1 MKTAMKN
8 YKIHMLL
15 FTIAVLVLTACVK
28 EEPGDTS
35 ANFTTNIS
43 NNTLGTGAGFTVY
56 LDNASGDFLTYF
68 KGDTEE
74 STYGNQ
80 GAAGIAIDADS
91 DSVVVS
97 GYSDAGT
104 YTFTLVARS
113 FGNWSEDIAED
124 AQSIT
129 ITVQ

>member
-1 MKTAMKN
+1 MKN
-8 YKIHMLL
+8 YKIFMVL
-15 FTIAVLVLTACVK
+15 FTVAVLVLAACVK

-35 ANFTTNIS
+35 ASFTTNIS
-43 NNTLGTGAGFTVY
+43 NNTLNTGEEFTVY
-56 LDNASGDFLTYF
+56 LYNATGDFLTYF
-68 KGDTEE
+68 KGSTEE
-74 STYGNQ
+74 NTYGKQ
-80 GAAGIAIDADS
+80 GAAGIPIDADS

-113 FGNWSEDIAED
+113 FGNWSEDVAED
-124 AQSIT
+124 AQSIN